1 MRTYATG
8 ATRDVDADK
17 LDYRGFTSF
26 TAWRRFAEYM
36 HRHRL
41 QADGKLRAAD
51 NWKKGIPVPDYLTS
65 LTRHFVDFQLAEES
79 GDREAAME
87 LACAIW
93 FNLQGYVHERLK
105 EQP

>member
-36 HRHRL
+36 HKHRL
-41 QADGKLRAAD
+41 QPDGQMRASD
-51 NWKKGIPVPDYLTS
+51 NWKKGIPVEDYLES
-65 LTRHFVDFQLAEES
+65 LIRHTVDFWDAEER
-79 GDREAAME
+79 GDQEAAME

-93 FNLQGYVHERLK
+93 FNLQGYIHERSK
-105 EQP
+105 GPF

>member
-1 MRTYATG
+1 VRTYTTG

-26 TAWRRFAEYM
+26 PAWRRFAEYM
-36 HRHRL
+36 HRHRV
-41 QADGKLRAAD
+41 QADGKMRSAD